1 MREKHGYAL
10 GGTTVGD
17 TDFKESPKEALGNER
32 EKSRSG
38 TDRPGEE
45 DTHEDQGKISRRA
58 KVGCGEARGDVKDGQ
73 GRHEKANETSRREGG
88 EYEEALPPKLN
99 TQ

>member
-1 MREKHGYAL
+1 MRENHGYAL

-73 GRHEKANETSRREGG
+73 GRHEKANETSRRERG